1 MNVREFVTN
10 LRYKVD
16 DSGRKRYESGLQ
28 AVRQTV
34 QRVRDQAVR
43 SFNSMGQSFSGVTQ
57 GMGRRWESTMDSL
70 RRASSAAAS
79 KINADIAGMGKN
91 HNVVASQIK
100 QLAAAYAGVHTAKA
114 AGGFIFGAASEYE
127 TAVTQLT
134 TLVGKDKA
142 PKVFQGIADFAKKTP
157 YELNEVV
164 QMVARLEG
172 AGFGTLNKD
181 GRLNQTMMY
190 KLGDL
195 AAASK
200 KPLGELTDTIL
211 SSNRGLA
218 SMIDNFVGLAGK
230 AEDGALSVEMFDRAT
245 GKTIKR
251 VIEQGDKKGLM
262 DFFLAGGSRKGIEG
276 GMIALSKTL
285 AGQQS
290 TLLDTAKNLAVKF
303 YLGFSEHT
311 HELIS
316 RSTEFLDALEPKLEK
331 AGKVV
336 GEIVTRLFVDWIP
349 RGIQLW
355 KEWGPLAT
363 GVLGMITAR
372 CIGLKAIAVGGWL
385 VKAISFVRTLT
396 LSTIA
401 LNIAAFAIPIAV
413 GAAIA
418 AIGYIGFEV
427 WRYFTQ
433 GKGIIADLAKRFPAL
448 KQALD
453 EYGEKMRKL
462 WINVQPILE
471 HIGETLMEIGK
482 VVMPLLAEA
491 AGWLFDNV
499 LIPAV
504 IQALKW
510 VSQFLDDL
518 MRGYEIVV
526 PALMQA
532 FEDWKAGMEKIWA
545 WLEEKVPWLLEALG
559 KVGEVAG
566 NAFGGVASALGLG
579 GDGSGGG
586 VSSAMAQYS
595 GGLGGKLAQFAKA
608 QAMAAGGFTSLGKCA
623 YYVEAALE
631 QVGIQYRGHAFQL
644 KEQLDRDKR
653 FRRVEVS
660 DAEMKS
666 LPPGAITVHD
676 RNPANAHLGKGA
688 LYGHVEVSL
697 GNGQAASDYVGN
709 QMVDHYAGGK
719 RFVYI
724 PIDNRVQV
732 PMNGGAGGG
741 GGGTSVTIQQN
752 FGPAAATPAAVK
764 KATEDGVNKGLNK
777 AAKNT
782 PKLTS

>member
-28 AVRQTV
+28 AIRQTV

-57 GMGRRWESTMDSL
+57 GMGRRWESTMNSL

-100 QLAAAYAGVHTAKA
+100 QLAAAYAGYQVGAKFVDTVKSQEQINNALELSVGNPEKAKKKYSDLEFFANKYGQKIDDVSASFLRLNNIDLDSSNTALLA
-114 AGGFIFGAASEYE
+114 YGNIASSTRGKTTIDFVESVADAVTGEYE
-127 TAVTQLT
+127 RLKEFAIKSKKEGDMVTFALGKNSITVKNTGKEVERALQALANKKFGGALEKQAGSLGNL
-134 TLVGKDKA
+134 LVAFENRFVK
-142 PKVFQGIADFAKKTP
+142 FSRMLWET
-157 YELNEVV
+157 
-164 QMVARLEG
+164 
-172 AGFGTLNKD
+172 
-181 GRLNQTMMY
+181 
-190 KLGDL
+190 KLG
-195 AAASK
+195 
-200 KPLGELTDTIL
+200 P
-211 SSNRGLA
+211 
-218 SMIDNFVGLAGK
+218 
-230 AEDGALSVEMFDRAT
+230 
-245 GKTIKR
+245 
-251 VIEQGDKKGLM
+251 
-262 DFFLAGGSRKGIEG
+262 
-276 GMIALSKTL
+276 
-285 AGQQS
+285 
-290 TLLDTAKNLAVKF
+290 TAKNAIKAMLNSSDKILAQAQTALPKIMNSIIDTGTKALPLVTMVF
-303 YLGFSEHT
+303 DVIRASAPIAAAAIG
-311 HELIS
+311 LIAS
-316 RSTEFLDALEPKLEK
+316 RY
-331 AGKVV
+331 
-336 GEIVTRLFVDWIP
+336 
-349 RGIQLW
+349 
-355 KEWGPLAT
+355 
-363 GVLGMITAR
+363 
-372 CIGLKAIAVGGWL
+372 IGLKAIAVGGWIIR
-385 VKAISFVRTLT
+385 AISFMRGLT
-396 LSTIA
+396 LSTVL
-401 LNIAAFAIPIAV
+401 LNAAAFAIPIAV

-418 AIGYIGFEV
+418 AIGYIGYEV

-453 EYGEKMRKL
+453 EYGEKMRVL
-462 WINVQPILE
+462 WSNVQPILQ
-471 HIGETLMEIGK
+471 HIGETMMEIGQI
-482 VVMPLLAEA
+482 VMPLLAKA

-732 PMNGGAGGG
+732 PMNGGAGGAG
-741 GGGTSVTIQQN
+741 GGGTNVTVQQN

-764 KATEDGVNKGLNK
+764 KAAEDGVNKGLNK